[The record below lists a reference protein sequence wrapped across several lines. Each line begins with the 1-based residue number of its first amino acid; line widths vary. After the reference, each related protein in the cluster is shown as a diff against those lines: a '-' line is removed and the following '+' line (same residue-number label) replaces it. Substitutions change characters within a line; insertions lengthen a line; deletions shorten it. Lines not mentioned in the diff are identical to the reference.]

1 MDMKVIKK
9 INNNV
14 AICLDNDNHEL
25 VAFGKGIGF
34 GTMPYELQ
42 DLSRVQRTYYGINLS
57 YLGLLDEIPDQV
69 FEVSAKIVDQARA
82 IIHNE
87 MNANIVFTLA
97 DHINFAMERYK
108 KKMSLKMPFSH
119 DIQHLYEEE
128 MLVGEIAVKIINQ
141 EMNIHL
147 AKDEAIS
154 IALHFINAETMQM
167 QEENKIDE
175 GKIIEDI
182 TNLIETDFA
191 LVIDR
196 EGFNYSRF
204 VTHLQ
209 YLLKR
214 KESDTRITSEN
225 QKMYEAMKKDF
236 IKTYECVEHVK
247 DYLMASLSWNPG
259 DEEMMYLMLHI
270 NRLCAREDCNR

>member
-1 MDMKVIKK
+1 MKVIKK

-128 MLVGEIAVKIINQ
+128 MLVGEIAVKIINK
-141 EMNIHL
+141 EMKIHL

-154 IALHFINAETMQM
+154 IALHFINAETMQI

-191 LVIDR
+191 LEIDR

>member
-1 MDMKVIKK
+1 MKVIKK

-182 TNLIETDFA
+182 TNLIETDFV
-191 LVIDR
+191 LEIDR

>member
-1 MDMKVIKK
+1 MKVIKK

-154 IALHFINAETMQM
+154 IALHFINAETMQI

-191 LVIDR
+191 LEIDR

>member
-1 MDMKVIKK
+1 MKVIKK

-42 DLSRVQRTYYGINLS
+42 DLTRVQRTYYGINLS

-128 MLVGEIAVKIINQ
+128 MLVGEIAVKIINK

-247 DYLMASLSWNPG
+247 DYLMSSLSWNPG

-270 NRLCAREDCNR
+270 NRLCAREDCYR

>member
-1 MDMKVIKK
+1 MKVIKK

-141 EMNIHL
+141 EMKIHL

>member
-1 MDMKVIKK
+1 MKVIKK

-42 DLSRVQRTYYGINLS
+42 DLTRVQRTYYGINLS

-128 MLVGEIAVKIINQ
+128 MLVGEIAVKIINK

-191 LVIDR
+191 LEIDR

-247 DYLMASLSWNPG
+247 DYLMSSLSWNPG

-270 NRLCAREDCNR
+270 NRLCAREDCYR

>member
-1 MDMKVIKK
+1 MKVIKK

-191 LVIDR
+191 LMIDR